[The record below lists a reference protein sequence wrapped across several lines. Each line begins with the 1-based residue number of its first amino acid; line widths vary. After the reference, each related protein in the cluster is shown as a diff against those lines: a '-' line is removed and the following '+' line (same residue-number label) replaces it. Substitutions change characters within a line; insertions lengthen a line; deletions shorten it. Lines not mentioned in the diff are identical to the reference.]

1 MNDMTFH
8 TIKKAT
14 IANEPAKP
22 NIAIV
27 RYIADNTKSNSGN
40 VYNASSPKLNW
51 PGDHFVLFRGK

>member
-1 MNDMTFH
+1 MNT
-8 TIKKAT
+8 
-14 IANEPAKP
+14 AKP

-40 VYNASSPKLNW
+40 VYNASSPKINW